1 MQRGIFTWQGYNQYG
16 LNEYFED
23 TPIGDAV
30 PDFFDRTVMFEVD
43 LASGT
48 DEEIAE
54 SLKSVLPQ
62 WRKVRHMPSDP
73 LESIR
78 FGYGTIKKII
88 NNRIIPM
95 LDILVWAQEQDVR
108 VSERWLSRLL
118 YSIDDEEVRYDNQIK
133 DTDRPLAM
141 KAMTIDFIRQFHLFI
156 NKNSHLKDM
165 KVSDVITLA
174 ERD

>member
-1 MQRGIFTWQGYNQYG
+1 
-16 LNEYFED
+16 
-23 TPIGDAV
+23 
-30 PDFFDRTVMFEVD
+30 
-43 LASGT
+43 
-48 DEEIAE
+48 
-54 SLKSVLPQ
+54 
-62 WRKVRHMPSDP
+62 
-73 LESIR
+73 
-78 FGYGTIKKII
+78 
-88 NNRIIPM
+88 M

-165 KVSDVITLA
+165 KISDVITLA
-174 ERD
+174 ARD

>member
-1 MQRGIFTWQGYNQYG
+1 
-16 LNEYFED
+16 
-23 TPIGDAV
+23 
-30 PDFFDRTVMFEVD
+30 
-43 LASGT
+43 
-48 DEEIAE
+48 
-54 SLKSVLPQ
+54 
-62 WRKVRHMPSDP
+62 
-73 LESIR
+73 
-78 FGYGTIKKII
+78 
-88 NNRIIPM
+88 M